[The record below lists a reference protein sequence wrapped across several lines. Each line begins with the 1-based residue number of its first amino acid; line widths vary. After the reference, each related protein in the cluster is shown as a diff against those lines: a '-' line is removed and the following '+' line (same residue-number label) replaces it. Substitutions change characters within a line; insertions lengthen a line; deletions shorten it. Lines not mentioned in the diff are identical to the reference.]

1 LFGRLPLPPC
11 CSDDDCERVCVCVHS
26 MASKYRVCGAER
38 DDAVRRQKKK
48 LRSVIVRVLVFVQRA
63 HEELVAA
70 LRLDAGSRPG
80 GEGVTNLS
88 MVTALF
94 GTVRMR
100 LIERPL

>member
-1 LFGRLPLPPC
+1 
-11 CSDDDCERVCVCVHS
+11 

-38 DDAVRRQKKK
+38 DDAVRRRKKK
-48 LRSVIVRVLVFVQRA
+48 LRSVVVRVLVFVQRA

-70 LRLDAGSRPG
+70 LRSDAGSRPG
-80 GEGVTNLS
+80 GEVATDLS